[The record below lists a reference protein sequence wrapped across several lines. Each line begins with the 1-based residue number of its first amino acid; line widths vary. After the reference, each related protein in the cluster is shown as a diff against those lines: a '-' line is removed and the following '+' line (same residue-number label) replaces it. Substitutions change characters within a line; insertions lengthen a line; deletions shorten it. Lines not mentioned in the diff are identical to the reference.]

1 MDPFVRLDAAAV
13 PIEGVDIDTDQIV
26 PARFMHKPRVDYGRY
41 FFHDLRFDADGALR
55 PGFVLNRPDYAGARI
70 LVGDTNFGCG
80 SSREQAVHT
89 LADYG
94 IRALIAPSFG
104 DIFHANCFK
113 NGVLPIVLE
122 PAAVAAIRAQITAT
136 PGAHVAIDLQG
147 CTVTGPDGAVHG
159 FAVDPFRREC
169 LLGGLDEIDYTLTL
183 GHHIAAFEA
192 AGPALSGKN
201 P

>member
-1 MDPFVRLDAAAV
+1 MEPFVRLDAVAV
-13 PIEGVDIDTDQIV
+13 PIDGVDIDTDQIV
-26 PARFMHKPRVDYGRY
+26 PARFMHKPRIDYGRY
-41 FFHDLRFDADGALR
+41 FFHDLRFDADGDPR
-55 PGFVLNRPDYAGARI
+55 PGFVLNRPGYAGARI

-113 NGVLPIVLE
+113 NGVLPIVL
-122 PAAVAAIRAQITAT
+122 ASAAAIRAQITAR

-183 GHHIAAFEA
+183 GHRIAAFEA
-192 AGPALSGKN
+192 TRPALSGST